1 MAGSLEGVRILD
13 LSTVLLGP
21 WAGQTLGDMG
31 ADVIKVE
38 TPEGDLMRQLG
49 PRVSD
54 DMGSVHLGL
63 NRNKRSIVID
73 LKHARGREVL
83 LRLAATADVVMHNL
97 RPSVAARLG
106 VEYDDI
112 RTANANIIYCAA
124 YGFRSGGPYQDK
136 PAYDDVIQG
145 ASGLAHLQSSISGEP
160 RYVPSAA
167 ADKITAMAVVSAIT
181 AALFHRERHGVG
193 QSIEVPMFE
202 TMVSFLM
209 VEHLYGHSFQPSKG
223 TSGYPRVLSPHR
235 RPYATTDG
243 YLCVLPYSDANWISL
258 FTIAERTDLLADP
271 RFQTAAAR
279 LTHISEAYQ
288 ILAEILSTKS
298 SAQWQELL
306 EAANIPVMPVN
317 STDDLL
323 DEAQLVAG
331 NFWKLME
338 HPTEGSLR
346 MTDPPVRFSE
356 SPSGIWRAPP
366 HLGEH
371 SVEVLDEAGYAPGQ
385 IEALI
390 NAGAIG
396 VYQAPTPK

>member
-124 YGFRSGGPYQDK
+124 CGFRSGGPYQDK

-167 ADKITAMAVVSAIT
+167 AN
-181 AALFHRERHGVG
+181 
-193 QSIEVPMFE
+193 
-202 TMVSFLM
+202 
-209 VEHLYGHSFQPSKG
+209 HSRCPCS
-223 TSGYPRVLSPHR
+223 
-235 RPYATTDG
+235 RP
-243 YLCVLPYSDANWISL
+243 W
-258 FTIAERTDLLADP
+258 
-271 RFQTAAAR
+271 
-279 LTHISEAYQ
+279 
-288 ILAEILSTKS
+288 
-298 SAQWQELL
+298 
-306 EAANIPVMPVN
+306 
-317 STDDLL
+317 
-323 DEAQLVAG
+323 
-331 NFWKLME
+331 
-338 HPTEGSLR
+338 
-346 MTDPPVRFSE
+346 
-356 SPSGIWRAPP
+356 
-366 HLGEH
+366 
-371 SVEVLDEAGYAPGQ
+371 
-385 IEALI
+385 
-390 NAGAIG
+390 
-396 VYQAPTPK
+396 